1 MESDITKLLRKRIY
15 LSIVFFLV
23 LVFCVSFI
31 LLHRTE
37 RSGDFTVSNARLVYE
52 QSQLQAA
59 NPLIVQE
66 IHIEE
71 GAHVTQGTLLVTVQ
85 NVFSDEE
92 LARLQKNAELAQ
104 KNVEQIRYGAAAAPQ
119 NIPAQTEGL
128 DAARARMERMNELYE
143 MGAVS
148 AVKRNEAIAAY
159 EQEKNALTM
168 GSGQNVRVQDPKMIQ
183 AAEEQLKKAEDAL
196 VKARDNTGTIG
207 LFASREGNVS
217 QIFVQEGERI
227 GNGDNIL
234 SLDIVEN
241 SWIEAEIPVE
251 DVDRVYLGQI
261 VRYELNGLPVQGTV
275 EDIVDPDT
283 ENGNKKC
290 VRISVPSDITARDEK
305 NIVLYFSS

>member
-71 GAHVTQGTLLVTVQ
+71 GAHVMQGTLLVTVQ

-92 LARLQKNAELAQ
+92 HDRLQKNVELAQ
-104 KNVEQIRYGAAAAPQ
+104 KNVEQIRYGAATSQP
-119 NIPAQTEGL
+119 PPSQTGDL
-128 DAARARMERMNELYE
+128 DAARVRMERMNELYE

-148 AVKRNEAIAAY
+148 AAKRDEAIAAY

-168 GSGQNVRVQDPKMIQ
+168 VSGQNVSIQDPKIIQ
-183 AAEEQLKKAEDAL
+183 SAEEQLKKAEEAL
-196 VKARDNTGTIG
+196 AKARDNTGAVS

-217 QIFVQEGERI
+217 RVFVKEGEHVE
-227 GNGDNIL
+227 NGGNIL
-234 SLDIVEN
+234 SLDLVEN
-241 SWIEAEIPVE
+241 CWIEAEIPVE
-251 DVDRVYLGQI
+251 DVDLVYLGQI
-261 VRYELNGLPVQGTV
+261 VRYELNGLSVQGTV
-275 EDIVDPDT
+275 EDIIDADT
-283 ENGNKKC
+283 ENGDKKT
-290 VRISVPSDITARDEK
+290 VRISVPPDITTRKEK
-305 NIVLYFSS
+305 NIVLHFSS

>member
-71 GAHVTQGTLLVTVQ
+71 GAYVTQGTLLVTVQ

-104 KNVEQIRYGAAAAPQ
+104 KNVEQIRYGAH
-119 NIPAQTEGL
+119 E
-128 DAARARMERMNELYE
+128 
-143 MGAVS
+143 
-148 AVKRNEAIAAY
+148 
-159 EQEKNALTM
+159 
-168 GSGQNVRVQDPKMIQ
+168 
-183 AAEEQLKKAEDAL
+183 
-196 VKARDNTGTIG
+196 
-207 LFASREGNVS
+207 
-217 QIFVQEGERI
+217 
-227 GNGDNIL
+227 
-234 SLDIVEN
+234 
-241 SWIEAEIPVE
+241 
-251 DVDRVYLGQI
+251 
-261 VRYELNGLPVQGTV
+261 
-275 EDIVDPDT
+275 
-283 ENGNKKC
+283 
-290 VRISVPSDITARDEK
+290 
-305 NIVLYFSS
+305 

>member
-1 MESDITKLLRKRIY
+1 MENDITKLLRKRIY
-15 LSIVFFLV
+15 LSIIFFLV

-37 RSGDFTVSNARLVYE
+37 QSGGVTVSNARLVYE
-52 QSQLQAA
+52 KSQLQAA
-59 NPLIVQE
+59 NSLIVQE

-104 KNVEQIRYGAAAAPQ
+104 KNVEQIRYGAATPQ
-119 NIPAQTEGL
+119 NMPAQTEEL

-148 AVKRNEAIAAY
+148 AVKRDEAIAAY
-159 EQEKNALTM
+159 EQEKNASTM
-168 GSGQNVRVQDPKMIQ
+168 VSGQNLSIQDPKIIQ

-196 VKARDNTGTIG
+196 VKARGNTGAIG
-207 LFASREGNVS
+207 LFAPREGNVS
-217 QIFVQEGERI
+217 QVFVQEGERI

-234 SLDIVEN
+234 SLDIMEN
-241 SWIEAEIPVE
+241 RWIEAEISVE
-251 DVDRVYLGQI
+251 DVKQIYLGQV
-261 VRYELNGLPVQGTV
+261 VRYELNGLSVQGTV
-275 EDIVDPDT
+275 EDIIDADT
-283 ENGNKKC
+283 ESGDKKT
-290 VRISVPSDITARDEK
+290 VRISVPPDITAREEK
-305 NIVLYFSS
+305 NIVLHFSS

>member
-52 QSQLQAA
+52 QSLLQAA

-227 GNGDNIL
+227 GNGD
-234 SLDIVEN
+234 
-241 SWIEAEIPVE
+241 
-251 DVDRVYLGQI
+251 VDRVYLGQI

-290 VRISVPSDITARDEK
+290 VRISVPPDITAMDEK

>member
-1 MESDITKLLRKRIY
+1 
-15 LSIVFFLV
+15 
-23 LVFCVSFI
+23 
-31 LLHRTE
+31 
-37 RSGDFTVSNARLVYE
+37 
-52 QSQLQAA
+52 
-59 NPLIVQE
+59 
-66 IHIEE
+66 
-71 GAHVTQGTLLVTVQ
+71 
-85 NVFSDEE
+85 
-92 LARLQKNAELAQ
+92 
-104 KNVEQIRYGAAAAPQ
+104 
-119 NIPAQTEGL
+119 
-128 DAARARMERMNELYE
+128 
-143 MGAVS
+143 
-148 AVKRNEAIAAY
+148 
-159 EQEKNALTM
+159 
-168 GSGQNVRVQDPKMIQ
+168 MIQ

-290 VRISVPSDITARDEK
+290 VRISVSVPPDITARDEK
-305 NIVLYFSS
+305 NIVLHFSS

>member
-1 MESDITKLLRKRIY
+1 MEVDITKLLRKRIY

-71 GAHVTQGTLLVTVQ
+71 GAHVMQGTLLVTVQ

-92 LARLQKNAELAQ
+92 LDRLQKNVELAQ
-104 KNVEQIRYGAAAAPQ
+104 KNVEQIRYGAAAPQ
-119 NIPAQTEGL
+119 NIPAQTGDL
-128 DAARARMERMNELYE
+128 DAARVRMEHMNELYE

-148 AVKRNEAIAAY
+148 AAKRNEAVAAY
-159 EQEKNALTM
+159 EQEKNTLAR
-168 GSGQNVRVQDPKMIQ
+168 GSGQDVRVQDPKIIK
-183 AAEEQLKKAEDAL
+183 AAEEQLKKAEEAL
-196 VKARDNTGTIG
+196 LKAHDNTGTIG

-227 GNGDNIL
+227 ENGDHIL
-234 SLDIVEN
+234 SLDILEN
-241 SWIEAEIPVE
+241 CWIEAEIPVE
-251 DVDRVYLGQI
+251 DVDLVYLGQI
-261 VRYELNGLPVQGTV
+261 VRYELNGLSVQGTV
-275 EDIVDPDT
+275 EDIVDVDT
-283 ENGNKKC
+283 ENGDKKS
-290 VRISVPSDITARDEK
+290 VRISVPPDITAREEK
-305 NIVLYFSS
+305 NIVLHFSS

>member
-168 GSGQNVRVQDPKMIQ
+168 GSEQNVRAQDPKMIQ
-183 AAEEQLKKAEDAL
+183 AAEDAL

-241 SWIEAEIPVE
+241 SWIEAEIPIE

-290 VRISVPSDITARDEK
+290 VRISVPPDVTAMDEK

>member
-1 MESDITKLLRKRIY
+1 MENDITKLLRKRIY
-15 LSIVFFLV
+15 LSIIFFLV

-37 RSGDFTVSNARLVYE
+37 RSGGGTVSNARLVYE
-52 QSQLQAA
+52 KSQLQAA
-59 NPLIVQE
+59 NSLIVQE

-104 KNVEQIRYGAAAAPQ
+104 KNVEQIRYGAATPQ
-119 NIPAQTEGL
+119 NMPAQTEEL

-148 AVKRNEAIAAY
+148 AVKRDEAIAAY

-168 GSGQNVRVQDPKMIQ
+168 VSGQNLSIQDPKIIQ

-196 VKARDNTGTIG
+196 VKARDNTGAIG
-207 LFASREGNVS
+207 LFAPREGNVS
-217 QIFVQEGERI
+217 QVFVQEGERI

-234 SLDIVEN
+234 SLDIMEN
-241 SWIEAEIPVE
+241 RWIEAEISVE
-251 DVDRVYLGQI
+251 DVKQIYLGQV
-261 VRYELNGLPVQGTV
+261 VRYELNGLSVQGTV
-275 EDIVDPDT
+275 EDIIDADT
-283 ENGNKKC
+283 ESGDKKT
-290 VRISVPSDITARDEK
+290 VRISVPPDITAREEK
-305 NIVLYFSS
+305 NIVLHFSS

>member
-1 MESDITKLLRKRIY
+1 MENDITKLLRKRIY
-15 LSIVFFLV
+15 LSIIFFLV

-31 LLHRTE
+31 FLHRTE
-37 RSGDFTVSNARLVYE
+37 QSGGVTVSNARLVYE
-52 QSQLQAA
+52 KSQLQAA
-59 NPLIVQE
+59 NSLIVQE

-104 KNVEQIRYGAAAAPQ
+104 KNVEQIRYGAATPQ
-119 NIPAQTEGL
+119 NMPAQTEEL

-148 AVKRNEAIAAY
+148 AVKRDEAIAAY

-168 GSGQNVRVQDPKMIQ
+168 VSGQNLSIQDPKIIQ
-183 AAEEQLKKAEDAL
+183 AAEDQLKKAEDAL
-196 VKARDNTGTIG
+196 VKARDNTGAIG
-207 LFASREGNVS
+207 LFAPREGNVS
-217 QIFVQEGERI
+217 QVFVQEGERI

-251 DVDRVYLGQI
+251 DVKQIYLGQV
-261 VRYELNGLPVQGTV
+261 VRYELNGLSVQGTV
-275 EDIVDPDT
+275 EDIIDADT
-283 ENGNKKC
+283 ESGDKKT
-290 VRISVPSDITARDEK
+290 VRISVPPDITAREEK
-305 NIVLYFSS
+305 NIVLHFSS